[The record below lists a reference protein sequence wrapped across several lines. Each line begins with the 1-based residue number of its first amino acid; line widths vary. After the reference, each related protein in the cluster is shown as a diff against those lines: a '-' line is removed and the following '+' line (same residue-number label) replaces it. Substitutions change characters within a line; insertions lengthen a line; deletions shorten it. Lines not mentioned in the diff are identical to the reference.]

1 MCYYLITVMKK
12 IALLSVSLAFLACL
26 SSDVAYAQQ
35 IHEDY
40 QGTYRAEIKRVI
52 QEESRLLWNDT
63 SSVHKTIEVE
73 FLDGPK
79 DGESVTFTSDF
90 PRISEGLNV
99 YVNHL
104 KDVGG
109 VERYAVTNIDRQN
122 QVYFFIGLFV
132 LAVILLG
139 GMQGVRSLLSLAAS
153 FLAIFYILLPGLLL
167 GWNPLLTSII
177 VASTILFFAIFLTH
191 GFNRE
196 SVVAYGGTMISV
208 FFTSILAIVAVKMT
222 YLSGF
227 SADESVYLN
236 FNTGGTLDFMG
247 LLLGAVIIGVLGVL
261 DDIAVTQAAIV
272 SELYDSNKDITRMEV
287 YRRAMRVGREHV
299 GALVNTLVLAYTGTA
314 LPLLLFFKTQQ
325 YGFTTAIN
333 MEIFTTE
340 IIRTIIGSIGLIVTV
355 PIVTL
360 LAVYFLKGYVS
371 KHSHSHSHHSH

>member
-1 MCYYLITVMKK
+1 MKK
-12 IALLSVSLAFLACL
+12 LTVLSVLLAFFLFLDTAFV
-26 SSDVAYAQQ
+26 SAQR

-40 QGTYRAEIKRVI
+40 QGTYRAEIKEVI
-52 QEESRLLWNDT
+52 KEGTRQMWNDT
-63 SSVHKTIEVE
+63 TSTYKTIEVE
-73 FLDGPK
+73 FLDGPR
-79 DGESVTFTSDF
+79 DGERVTFDSDF
-90 PRISEGLNV
+90 PRISVGLNI

-109 VERYAVTNIDRQN
+109 VERYAITNIDRQN

-139 GMQGVRSLLSLAAS
+139 GKQGIRSLLSLAAS
-153 FLAIFYILLPGLLL
+153 FLAIFYILLPGLLH
-167 GWNPLLTSII
+167 GWNPLLTSIV
-177 VASTILFFAIFLTH
+177 VASAILFFAIFLTH

-208 FFTSILAIVAVKMT
+208 FLTSILAIVAVKVT
-222 YLSGF
+222 YLSGL

-236 FNTGGTLDFMG
+236 FNTGGTLDFTG

-272 SELYDSNKDITRMEV
+272 SELYDSNKSITRMEV
-287 YRRAMRVGREHV
+287 YGRAMRVGREHV

-340 IIRTIIGSIGLIVTV
+340 IIRTITGSIGLIVTV

-371 KHSHSHSHHSH
+371 KHSHSHSHQSH